1 MRIFHDRMIRRFRA
15 ANCKAIL
22 AVLICLWLD
31 TPVVALI
38 VTPPAPSPVGLAPC
52 NNKLQNRIPNP
63 DQQNNDDVAVA
74 RIRSMRRDDVDSV
87 ADLLSMA
94 FISAAVSDQDNFK
107 TRMERLRAKSFLRTT
122 LDVRVKTI
130 QEAKRYLLQASKV
143 KNDFSAKRM
152 ELLKIQQLW
161 SKDSFIL
168 KVLMSLKKLDWPC

>member
-1 MRIFHDRMIRRFRA
+1 
-15 ANCKAIL
+15 
-22 AVLICLWLD
+22 
-31 TPVVALI
+31 
-38 VTPPAPSPVGLAPC
+38 
-52 NNKLQNRIPNP
+52 
-63 DQQNNDDVAVA
+63 
-74 RIRSMRRDDVDSV
+74 MRRDDVDSV

-168 KVLMSLKKLDWPC
+168 KVLMSLKKLD